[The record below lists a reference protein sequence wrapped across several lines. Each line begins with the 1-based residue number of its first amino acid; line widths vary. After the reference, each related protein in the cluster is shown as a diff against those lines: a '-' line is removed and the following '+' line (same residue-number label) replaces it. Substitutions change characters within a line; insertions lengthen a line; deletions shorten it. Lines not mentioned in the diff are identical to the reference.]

1 MHSALWF
8 HTLVT
13 LMERF
18 LFYGVYVN
26 AAGCPRRVRGPWGD
40 VIRDQRGSLVVIQ
53 VPCSYMTSQSD
64 LLIRL
69 TISCP
74 NTHKGQ
80 INIAGGDWLRWA
92 GRWGRWADQR
102 HCFGVNVMEKEK
114 KDSDARR
121 LLYVDDMYIV
131 NVMCKQVNN
140 STRELFAFSVSL
152 SGKTLLRRQS
162 TIQYIRY
169 AVRMVQSK

>member
-1 MHSALWF
+1 
-8 HTLVT
+8 
-13 LMERF
+13 
-18 LFYGVYVN
+18 
-26 AAGCPRRVRGPWGD
+26 
-40 VIRDQRGSLVVIQ
+40 
-53 VPCSYMTSQSD
+53 
-64 LLIRL
+64 
-69 TISCP
+69 
-74 NTHKGQ
+74 
-80 INIAGGDWLRWA
+80 
-92 GRWGRWADQR
+92 
-102 HCFGVNVMEKEK
+102 MEKEK